1 MNWKNNDTLSI
12 VDDENIESIEPII
25 TPRELIETFPL
36 DNKTATFIKESR
48 KKVRD
53 IVDFKEKQT
62 KPLVIV

>member
-1 MNWKNNDTLSI
+1 
-12 VDDENIESIEPII
+12 
-25 TPRELIETFPL
+25 LIEALPL
-36 DNKTATFIKESR
+36 NDETATFIKESR